1 MNVDLAAES
10 NQKCTLARAGK
21 HLPFATNTAIVIA
34 SQIARYGFTLATW
47 AVIEKIMGPKVLG
60 EVQVAYLVPGFVLL
74 LTNLGLPIANIYFLS
89 KRAYSLPQILGN
101 VLLRWLI
108 ESCAV
113 VPLLLL
119 ARGLVLK
126 YIPLN
131 IDVYFVV
138 VAWIPLQI
146 LNSYLTSVLTAQMRF
161 YQQFLINLV
170 QGTAVMIAVLIAV
183 FGFGLN
189 TAGVVGGL
197 AATVIVVLLELWLLR
212 DDFAIRAMQPPGKL
226 MRESLR
232 FGLRGYFA
240 NLAQFFTYRFDS
252 FIVSYLL
259 GMSLLGIHAAAY
271 TGLRSSLTCLAVSRQ
286 SCSPQPL
293 HPALPRRTGGPPV

>member
-197 AATVIVVLLELWLLR
+197 AAATVIVVLLELWLLR

-226 MRESLR
+226 MRESCHFRVYGRVVYVSL
-232 FGLRGYFA
+232 
-240 NLAQFFTYRFDS
+240 FF
-252 FIVSYLL
+252 
-259 GMSLLGIHAAAY
+259 
-271 TGLRSSLTCLAVSRQ
+271 
-286 SCSPQPL
+286 SPASIWASGRKPIEI
-293 HPALPRRTGGPPV
+293 